1 MKRSGI
7 PETEH
12 RASPGGWRRHVSTR
26 LLRPMWFT
34 LAAFVLAAMAS
45 GPVFAE
51 ITVRVEA
58 RPVTDPINVF
68 VTVTNGGGNPVG
80 GLTADDF
87 TVLVDG
93 VPVISPTFALSP
105 IQDADQQVSVVFAM
119 DYSQSTLPAQQAME
133 ESVLAFL
140 AAMEIG
146 DYVSII
152 KFNETN
158 PQRVAVLAPFTMID
172 KASGST
178 ALAAAVTTPFAG
190 EGSPVIDAVNVAIQQ
205 FAAPM
210 LPLKGPR
217 VVVLVSD
224 GGDNSSGNTGSD
236 VAEFANKNGISIFSI
251 GVGPDLDEPVR
262 DRPNITGRQL
272 LQELTFRTG
281 GAYYEAPN
289 DEAIADAYG
298 NISSLLQNEYVLTF
312 ASNITD
318 CNVHRVDVLVA
329 DFAPA
334 SSTFTRCTAA
344 TDLTR
349 PRRPKAMS
357 PVRPFRLLAVTRAT
371 RATRVTRAV
380 AVAVAAPSAPSA

>member
-1 MKRSGI
+1 
-7 PETEH
+7 
-12 RASPGGWRRHVSTR
+12 
-26 LLRPMWFT
+26 
-34 LAAFVLAAMAS
+34 
-45 GPVFAE
+45 
-51 ITVRVEA
+51 
-58 RPVTDPINVF
+58 
-68 VTVTNGGGNPVG
+68 
-80 GLTADDF
+80 
-87 TVLVDG
+87 
-93 VPVISPTFALSP
+93 
-105 IQDADQQVSVVFAM
+105 
-119 DYSQSTLPAQQAME
+119 ME

-344 TDLTR
+344 TDLNPT
-349 PRRPKAMS
+349 PPPQGDVPGT
-357 PVRPFRLLAVTRAT
+357 PVPPPSSDTGNTGNTGDTGGSGGGGGAFGPLGLIGGLALLALTR
-371 RATRVTRAV
+371 RRRLP
-380 AVAVAAPSAPSA
+380 AA